1 MSGGTA
7 YVLDLDH
14 SLVNPELVEL
24 RPVPDEAKEALHDL
38 VRKHQQETGSA
49 VAEQLLGHWEQSLER
64 FTEIMPVNYRK
75 VLEAQEQAESE
86 GLSDEDTTARMMEVA
101 TSG

>member
-1 MSGGTA
+1 M
-7 YVLDLDH
+7 
-14 SLVNPELVEL
+14 
-24 RPVPDEAKEALHDL
+24 
-38 VRKHQQETGSA
+38 
-49 VAEQLLGHWEQSLER
+49 AEQLLGHWEQSLER

-101 TSG
+101 ASG

>member
-1 MSGGTA
+1 M
-7 YVLDLDH
+7 
-14 SLVNPELVEL
+14 PEDAAEGLQE
-24 RPVPDEAKEALHDL
+24 L

-64 FTEIMPVNYRK
+64 FTEIMPVNYRN

-86 GLSDEDTTARMMEVA
+86 GLSEEDTTARMMEVA
-101 TSG
+101 ARG

>member
-1 MSGGTA
+1 M
-7 YVLDLDH
+7 
-14 SLVNPELVEL
+14 
-24 RPVPDEAKEALHDL
+24 
-38 VRKHQQETGSA
+38 RKHQQETGSA

-101 TSG
+101 ARG